1 MIDLKAPSSPSSID
15 TAAGFLPP
23 SNALPNHPWNDP
35 EVIELPLLITRAQAI
50 ALEALAAAR
59 GVTCAQMLRS
69 LIGATLAAS
78 GTNS

>member
-1 MIDLKAPSSPSSID
+1 MSNPATTFSPPTVN
-15 TAAGFLPP
+15 TATGFLPP
-23 SNALPNHPWNDP
+23 ANGTPSPWNDP

-69 LIGATLAAS
+69 LIGATLAAA
-78 GTNS
+78 TVNA

>member
-1 MIDLKAPSSPSSID
+1 MNTPKAPSSPSSID
-15 TAAGFLPP
+15 AAAGFLPP
-23 SNALPNHPWNDP
+23 TNAFPTNPWNDP

-69 LIGATLAAS
+69 LIGATLAAAS
-78 GTNS
+78 THS